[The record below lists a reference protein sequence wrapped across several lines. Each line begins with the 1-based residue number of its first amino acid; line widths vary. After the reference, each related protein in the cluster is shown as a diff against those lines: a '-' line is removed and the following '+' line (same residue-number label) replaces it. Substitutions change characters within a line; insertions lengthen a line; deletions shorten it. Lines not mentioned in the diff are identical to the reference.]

1 MPPAVLRAVRCDQI
15 GNMTMFAS
23 CAPSTAPHTGNDRSP
38 RAPGSLE
45 MRTAQDTV
53 FQPARPPP
61 PCLATPAPCFVAAH
75 SDQWLM
81 PLVWWW
87 APECSPRVTS

>member
-38 RAPGSLE
+38 APCAPGSLE

-53 FQPARPPP
+53 FQPARPLFWPP
-61 PCLATPAPCFVAAH
+61 AVLLSEGNSWSPPA
-75 SDQWLM
+75 
-81 PLVWWW
+81 
-87 APECSPRVTS
+87 